1 MMWGKDNYFRASQI
15 KRQEE
20 YEDASRRQRPEYKY
34 VLSHRKSVLTFK
46 QRAREEEKVTEEVKS
61 RDK

>member
-1 MMWGKDNYFRASQI
+1 MWGKDNYFLASQI
-15 KRQEE
+15 KRHEE
-20 YEDASRRQRPEYKY
+20 YEDASHRQRLEYKY

-46 QRAREEEKVTEEVKS
+46 QRAREEEKVTEEVES